1 MNCYYCGSPLPQGG
15 RFCQECGKEQ
25 PAMQAPS
32 AVNDQYG
39 QGSQGGYQGNYD
51 YSGAGNGQQ
60 YGGQQ
65 SYGDQQ
71 YGGQQSYGDQQY
83 GSQQSYGGQQ
93 AYGGQQYGAFPA
105 AQGAVFDI
113 GQVPPPRGMTPLKS
127 NRGLL
132 MYILLCAVTCGIYG
146 LFFIYK
152 LAEDINTACAGDG
165 SPAIGG
171 LGEYIGYS
179 LLTCG
184 VYSACWTFNLNNRMK
199 TNARRYGVSIE
210 DDGTSILLWSTVGA
224 MLCGIGPLIA
234 MHKMCKNANAI
245 CEAYNRYNSLV

>member
-1 MNCYYCGSPLPQGG
+1 MKRMNCYYCGSPLPQGG

-39 QGSQGGYQGNYD
+39 QGSQGGYQGGYD

-65 SYGDQQ
+65 AYS
-71 YGGQQSYGDQQY
+71 GQQSYGDQQQY
-83 GSQQSYGGQQ
+83 GGQQSFADQQSYGV
-93 AYGGQQYGAFPA
+93 QQYGAVPA

-113 GQVPPPRGMTPLKS
+113 AQVPPPRGITPLKT

-184 VYSACWTFNLNNRMK
+184 VYSSCWTFNLNNRMK
-199 TNARRYGVSIE
+199 ANGRRYGVSIE
-210 DDGTSILLWSTVGA
+210 EDGTSILLWSTVGA
-224 MLCGIGPLIA
+224 MLCGLGPLIA

-245 CEAYNRYNSLV
+245 CEAYNRYNNLV

>member
-60 YGGQQ
+60 
-65 SYGDQQ
+65 
-71 YGGQQSYGDQQY
+71 
-83 GSQQSYGGQQ
+83 SYGGQQ
-93 AYGGQQYGAFPA
+93 AYGGQQYGALPA

-113 GQVPPPRGMTPLKS
+113 GQVPPPRGITPLKS

-184 VYSACWTFNLNNRMK
+184 VYSSCWTFNLNNRMK
-199 TNARRYGVSIE
+199 ANGRRYGVSIE

-245 CEAYNRYNSLV
+245 CEAYNRYNNLV